1 MQFNGNAFKPP
12 VRNYTVVVSAK
23 SRFMDLEGVKAKA
36 RGIARKRLSGVLLIQ
51 ALNCIN
57 DDDVAR
63 YAVRKALDDPFGEV
77 EALRIIVMLCVDPA
91 ST

>member
-36 RGIARKRLSGVLLIQ
+36 RRIARKRLSGVLLIQ

-63 YAVRKALDDPFGEV
+63 YAVRKAIG
-77 EALRIIVMLCVDPA
+77 
-91 ST
+91 

>member
-1 MQFNGNAFKPP
+1 MAIA
-12 VRNYTVVVSAK
+12 AK

-36 RGIARKRLSGVLLIQ
+36 RVIARKRLSGVMLIQ

-77 EALRIIVMLCVDPA
+77 EALRIIVMLCIDPA
-91 ST
+91 R